1 MIDYLVYF
9 SGKDANTMEE
19 REIDIFELIQAVV
32 KRWWLVLIITLVAGV
47 VGFGYSKVGITPL
60 YSAKGTLYIT
70 IDNTAAAHGG
80 TSLDYNSILAAQELT
95 NTYSLI
101 LSSNTFYKI
110 VAAESGLDYTYRE
123 ISNMVTMGTENDS
136 EIMSVVASCTNREH
150 AALIVETI
158 LNNAQAEI
166 SRVVVGGSVRIIDHP
181 EVPIGH
187 SYPNVTKNTFLMLVL
202 GFILG
207 CALVIFIEWLDDTV
221 KDGEDIMKF
230 DIPVLAEIP
239 LLEVKSE

>member
-1 MIDYLVYF
+1 
-9 SGKDANTMEE
+9 MEE
-19 REIDIFELIQAVV
+19 REIDIFELMQAVF
-32 KRWWLVLIITLVAGV
+32 KRWWMVLIITIIAGS
-47 VGFGYSKVGITPL
+47 VGFGYSKFAITPL

-70 IDNTAAAHGG
+70 IDNTAAAQGG

-110 VAAESGLDYTYRE
+110 VAAESGLDYSYKD
-123 ISNMVTMGTENDS
+123 ISRMVTMGNENES
-136 EIMSVVASCTNREH
+136 EIMSIVASCPDREH
-150 AALIVETI
+150 AAIIVETI

-181 EVPIGH
+181 ELPNGH
-187 SYPNVTKNTFLMLVL
+187 SYPNVTKNTFLMLIL

-207 CALVIFIEWLDDTV
+207 CGLAILVEWLDDTI
-221 KDGEDIMKF
+221 KDGEDIVKF

>member
-1 MIDYLVYF
+1 
-9 SGKDANTMEE
+9 MEE
-19 REIDIFELIQAVV
+19 REIDIFELIQSVL
-32 KRWWLVLIITLVAGV
+32 KRWWLVLIVTIITGSI
-47 VGFGYSKVGITPL
+47 GFGYSKFGITPL

-101 LSSNTFYKI
+101 LSSNTFYKK
-110 VAAESGLDYTYRE
+110 VAAVSGLDYSHKE
-123 ISNMVTMGTENDS
+123 ISRMVTMGTENES
-136 EIMSVVASCTNREH
+136 EIMSVVAMCPNREH

-158 LNNAQAEI
+158 LNEAQEEI
-166 SRVVVGGSVRIIDHP
+166 PRVVVGGSVRIIDHP
-181 EVPIGH
+181 EIPIGH
-187 SYPNVTKNTFLMLVL
+187 SYPNVTKNTFLMLIL

-207 CALVIFIEWLDDTV
+207 CALAIFIEWLDDTI
-221 KDGEDIMKF
+221 KDGEDVVKF

>member
-1 MIDYLVYF
+1 MTDFTHI
-9 SGKDANTMEE
+9 GRKETQKMEE
-19 REIDIFELIQAVV
+19 REIDILELIQSVL
-32 KRWWLVLIITLVAGV
+32 KRWWLVLIVTIVASS
-47 VGFGYSKVGITPL
+47 VGLGYSKLGITPL

-70 IDNTAAAHGG
+70 IDNTAAAQGG

-110 VAAESGLDYTYRE
+110 VAAESGLDYTYKE
-123 ISNMVTMGTENDS
+123 ISRMVTMGRENDS
-136 EIMSVVASCTNREH
+136 EIMSISAKCPNKEH
-150 AALIVETI
+150 AAIIVETI

-181 EVPIGH
+181 ELPVGH
-187 SYPNVTKNTFLMLVL
+187 SYPNVTKNTILMM
-202 GFILG
+202 ILG
-207 CALVIFIEWLDDTV
+207 LILGAALAIFIEWLDDTI
-221 KDGEDIMKF
+221 KDGEDVIKF

-239 LLEVKSE
+239 LLEIKGE

>member
-1 MIDYLVYF
+1 
-9 SGKDANTMEE
+9 MEE
-19 REIDIFELIQAVV
+19 REIDIFELIQSVF
-32 KRWWLVLIITLVAGV
+32 KRWWLVLIVTIVAGS
-47 VGFGYSKVGITPL
+47 VGFGYSKFGITPL

-70 IDNTAAAHGG
+70 IDNTAAAQGG

-110 VAAESGLDYTYRE
+110 VAAESGLDYSYKD
-123 ISNMVTMGTENDS
+123 ISKMVTMGTENES
-136 EIMSVVASCTNREH
+136 EIMSIVASCPDREH
-150 AALIVETI
+150 AAIIVETI

-166 SRVVVGGSVRIIDHP
+166 SRVVIGGSVRIIDHP
-181 EVPIGH
+181 EVPISH
-187 SYPNVTKNTFLMLVL
+187 SYPNTTKNTFLMLIL

-207 CALVIFIEWLDDTV
+207 CALVIFIDWLDDTV
-221 KDGEDIMKF
+221 KDGEDIMKL

-239 LLEVKSE
+239 LLEVKTE

>member
-1 MIDYLVYF
+1 
-9 SGKDANTMEE
+9 MEE
-19 REIDIFELIQAVV
+19 REIDIFGLIQAVL
-32 KRWWLVLIITLVAGV
+32 KRWWLVLIVTIVAGTV
-47 VGFGYSKVGITPL
+47 SFGYTKFGITPL

-70 IDNTAAAHGG
+70 IDNTAALQGG

-110 VAAESGLDYTYRE
+110 VAAESGLDYTYKE
-123 ISNMVTMGTENDS
+123 ISRMVSMGTENES
-136 EIMSVVASCTNREH
+136 EIMSITARCPNREH
-150 AALIVETI
+150 AAIIVETI

-181 EVPIGH
+181 ELPSGH
-187 SYPNVTKNTFLMLVL
+187 SYPNITKNIFLALVL
-202 GFILG
+202 GFIIG
-207 CALVIFIEWLDDTV
+207 CALAIFIEWLDDTV
-221 KDGEDIMKF
+221 KDADDITGKF
-230 DIPVLAEIP
+230 NIPVLAEIP

>member
-1 MIDYLVYF
+1 
-9 SGKDANTMEE
+9 MEE
-19 REIDIFELIQAVV
+19 KQIDIFELVQSIF
-32 KRWWLVLIITLVAGV
+32 KRWWLVLIITIITGAA
-47 VGFGYSKVGITPL
+47 GFGYSKFGITPL

-80 TSLDYNSILAAQELT
+80 NSLDYNSILAAQELT

-110 VAAESGLDYTYRE
+110 VAAESGLDYSYRE
-123 ISNMVTMGTENDS
+123 ISRTVTMDTENES
-136 EIMSVVASCTNREH
+136 EIMSVVASCPNREH
-150 AALIVETI
+150 AAIIVETI

-166 SRVVVGGSVRIIDHP
+166 SRVVIGGSVRIIDHP
-181 EVPIGH
+181 ELPVGH
-187 SYPNVTKNTFLMLVL
+187 SYPNVTKNTILMLML
-202 GFILG
+202 GLILG
-207 CALVIFIEWLDDTV
+207 CALAVFIEWLDDTI
-221 KDGEDIMKF
+221 KDGEDVLKF

>member
-1 MIDYLVYF
+1 
-9 SGKDANTMEE
+9 MEE
-19 REIDIFELIQAVV
+19 REIDIFGLIQAVL
-32 KRWWLVLIITLVAGV
+32 KRWWLVLIVTIVAGTV
-47 VGFGYSKVGITPL
+47 SFGYTKFGITPL

-70 IDNTAAAHGG
+70 IDNTAALQGG

-110 VAAESGLDYTYRE
+110 VAAESGLDYTYKE
-123 ISNMVTMGTENDS
+123 ISRMVSMGTENES
-136 EIMSVVASCTNREH
+136 EIMSITARCPNREH
-150 AALIVETI
+150 AAIIVETI

-181 EVPIGH
+181 ELPSGH
-187 SYPNVTKNTFLMLVL
+187 SYPNITKNIFLALVL
-202 GFILG
+202 GFIIG
-207 CALVIFIEWLDDTV
+207 CALAIFIEWLDDTV
-221 KDGEDIMKF
+221 KDADDITSKF
-230 DIPVLAEIP
+230 NIPVLAEIP

>member
-1 MIDYLVYF
+1 M
-9 SGKDANTMEE
+9 AE
-19 REIDIFELIQAVV
+19 REFDIFELVRSII
-32 KRWWLVLIITLVAGV
+32 KRWWLVLVVTIIAGSLSFV
-47 VGFGYSKVGITPL
+47 YSKFGVTPL

-70 IDNTAAAHGG
+70 IDNTAASFGG

-110 VAAESGLDYTYRE
+110 VAAESGLDYSYKQ
-123 ISNMVTMGTENDS
+123 ISSMVSMGTENES
-136 EIMSVVASCTNREH
+136 EIMRITARCPNREH
-150 AALIVETI
+150 AAIIVETI

-181 EVPIGH
+181 ELPAGH
-187 SYPNVTKNTFLMLVL
+187 SYPNVTKNVFLALVL

-207 CALVIFIEWLDDTV
+207 CALAVLIEWLDDTV
-221 KDGEDIMKF
+221 KDGVDISEKYGV
-230 DIPVLAEIP
+230 PVLSAIP
-239 LLEVKSE
+239 MIEATKAK

>member
-1 MIDYLVYF
+1 
-9 SGKDANTMEE
+9 MEE
-19 REIDIFELIQAVV
+19 REIDIFELVQSIF
-32 KRWWLVLIITLVAGV
+32 KRWWLVLIITIVAGAA
-47 VGFGYSKVGITPL
+47 GFGYSKFAITPL

-70 IDNTAAAHGG
+70 IDNTAAAQGG

-110 VAAESGLDYTYRE
+110 VAAESGLDYNYKE
-123 ISNMVTMGTENDS
+123 ISKMVTMGTENES
-136 EIMSVVASCTNREH
+136 EIMGIVAKCPNKEH
-150 AALIVETI
+150 AAIIVETI

-181 EVPIGH
+181 ELPKGY

-207 CALVIFIEWLDDTV
+207 CALALFIEWLDDTI
-221 KDGEDIMKF
+221 KDGADIAKF

>member
-1 MIDYLVYF
+1 
-9 SGKDANTMEE
+9 MEE
-19 REIDIFELIQAVV
+19 REIDIFGLIQAVL
-32 KRWWLVLIITLVAGV
+32 KRWWLVLIVTIVAGTV
-47 VGFGYSKVGITPL
+47 SFGYTKFGITPL

-70 IDNTAAAHGG
+70 IDNTAALQGG

-110 VAAESGLDYTYRE
+110 VAAESGLDYTYKE
-123 ISNMVTMGTENDS
+123 ISRMVSMGTENES
-136 EIMSVVASCTNREH
+136 EIMSITARCPNREH
-150 AALIVETI
+150 AAIIVETI

-181 EVPIGH
+181 ELPSAH
-187 SYPNVTKNTFLMLVL
+187 SYPNITKNIFLALVL
-202 GFILG
+202 GFIIG
-207 CALVIFIEWLDDTV
+207 CALAIFIEWLDDTV
-221 KDGEDIMKF
+221 KDANDITGKF
-230 DIPVLAEIP
+230 SIPVLAEIP